1 MGHRSEISA
10 EHGARGSTGGGRRAW
25 SGPWPVMAA
34 PLRTCARHYTG
45 LECVCGLCTSLMS
58 EQSPNLLNVRRELY
72 YTANTTAAGRSS
84 SRQYVACFT
93 HR

>member
-10 EHGARGSTGGGRRAW
+10 EHGARARLDRRWPARMEW
-25 SGPWPVMAA
+25 PWPVMAA

-58 EQSPNLLNVRRELY
+58 EQSPNLVNVRRELY
-72 YTANTTAAGRSS
+72 
-84 SRQYVACFT
+84 
-93 HR
+93 